1 MCNSPNP
8 LLPACTHHHHPS
20 NCALCMLLQAVVI
33 SAANTPTGESGRF
46 IADSA
51 AEFAGEGY
59 PQSLAGS
66 AAEAAERA
74 RQAAIRIAE
83 RAREAARRW
92 ACMVLHR
99 W

>member
-1 MCNSPNP
+1 
-8 LLPACTHHHHPS
+8 
-20 NCALCMLLQAVVI
+20 MLLQAVVI
-33 SAANTPTGESGRF
+33 SAAGMGTDEAGRF

-59 PQSLAGS
+59 PQSLANS

-83 RAREAARRW
+83 RAREAASRCTGLKRFTLKGLPSRW
-92 ACMVLHR
+92 QPGQPGRSACWEL
-99 W
+99 